1 MHSSVEL
8 GAIYAT
14 QYSVITSN
22 VFPFAAAVVAVT
34 LFGRIAPDDFGVFDK
49 ALITLFYV
57 TGGDPWPEAL
67 PRVNEDGTA
76 NWVVAGFVMVFT
88 IMVVWIILEVQESDR
103 LSFSTS

>member
-1 MHSSVEL
+1 MSILFLYLSSRL
-8 GAIYAT
+8 FYP
-14 QYSVITSN
+14 SCL
-22 VFPFAAAVVAVT
+22 VFEASRRAAAVVAVT

-76 NWVVAGFVMVFT
+76 NWVVAGFVMTFT
-88 IMVVWIILEVQESDR
+88 IMVVWIILEVKESDR
-103 LSFSTS
+103 LSFSNS

>member
-1 MHSSVEL
+1 MSKQVSFYV
-8 GAIYAT
+8 
-14 QYSVITSN
+14 
-22 VFPFAAAVVAVT
+22 PFTKSKLSEASYYGISCAAAVVAVT

-88 IMVVWIILEVQESDR
+88 IMVVWIILEVNR
-103 LSFSTS
+103 K